1 MSQCLDSRANFNL
14 EKYIK
19 QPKPLTIEKSRK
31 ANQEEKATDREV
43 GQLRGL
49 LGGMAWPANQ
59 TQPHLS
65 AATSLAQATVSG
77 AKVADL
83 NEANKILHF
92 AKETADI
99 PLTIR
104 AHGSLSQLRFGFYS
118 GASWSM
124 RPDGSSRGGWLLFL
138 ASEDQINGDRPFPLT
153 VVEWVSIK
161 VPRICR
167 SSLSAEAQ
175 IRTTAVDNLEWAK
188 TMLGL
193 ILWPSE
199 GADSEHVMKWLG
211 ISPCITDARP
221 LFDASTSATPGMKL
235 AEKRTA
241 IEIKITAERLQAACG
256 MMRWCNSHQQLADG
270 VTKSAAKTKLAMEL
284 RRGAHCLRYD
294 PEYVASKKVKQE
306 DKDKE

>member
-1 MSQCLDSRANFNL
+1 MSQSLDSQANFNL

-19 QPKPLTIEKSRK
+19 QPKPLTVEKSRK

-83 NEANKILHF
+83 NEANKILRF

-118 GASWSM
+118 DASWSM
-124 RPDGSSRGGWLLFL
+124 RPDGSSQGGWLLFL

-153 VVEWVSIK
+153 VVDWVSIK
-161 VPRICR
+161 LPRICR

-175 IRTTAVDNLEWAK
+175 IMTTAVDNLEWAK

-241 IEIKITAERLQAACG
+241 IEIKITAEQLQAACG

-284 RRGAHCLRYD
+284 RRGVLVCATTLSTWPARR
-294 PEYVASKKVKQE
+294 
-306 DKDKE
+306 